1 MTLAEGSLIE
11 EEIGKIF
18 IINDRLEE
26 TGDPFRVPKVSD
38 SIRHSFCKNL
48 SNADAS
54 DKADFMWSVVRHI
67 GFDGGE
73 MRIINLLIAIEIK
86 DEITKRMDNFI
97 ASNEKTPGYEN
108 RILFYKKIKSEI
120 EGIVLET
127 KKRKLNEIN
136 PCIF

>member
-1 MTLAEGSLIE
+1 
-11 EEIGKIF
+11 
-18 IINDRLEE
+18 
-26 TGDPFRVPKVSD
+26 
-38 SIRHSFCKNL
+38 
-48 SNADAS
+48 
-54 DKADFMWSVVRHI
+54 
-67 GFDGGE
+67 